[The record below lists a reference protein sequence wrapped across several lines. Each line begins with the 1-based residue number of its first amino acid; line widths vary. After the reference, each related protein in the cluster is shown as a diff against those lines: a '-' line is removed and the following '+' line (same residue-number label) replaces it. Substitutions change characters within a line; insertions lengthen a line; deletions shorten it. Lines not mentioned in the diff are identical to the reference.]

1 MDKIRLFKVFMA
13 PGVDKEV
20 GAVLNSGFIGQG
32 PKVDLFEKE
41 LQKLFETEK
50 RVISLNSCTT
60 ALELAYKLIGLKEG
74 DYVISSPMTC
84 VATNLPLYNNGI
96 KIIWVDVH
104 PVTGLIDV
112 ESVRAKMTDKV
123 KAIICVDWCGSSC
136 DYDGLRQFGVPIVED
151 AAHSILT
158 KYKDKHIAN
167 TGGDYICWSFQAIKH
182 LTCGD
187 GGAIIV
193 PADQVERAVK
203 MRWFGFDRTRSES
216 FRCAQDI
223 TDFGFKYHMHDIS
236 ATIGLGNI
244 KHVQELVNKHYINA
258 KYFHN
263 NIKNDKIKVAEFDE
277 QSSHWI
283 YTILVDNKPEFIKY
297 MTDRNI
303 EVSPVHNRNDNYTI
317 FKDYKTDL
325 PNLDEFFGKQIA
337 IPVGWWLSV
346 EEREYIVKELNLW
359 K

>member
-1 MDKIRLFKVFMA
+1 MDKIRLFKVFMSPTA
-13 PGVDKEV
+13 EKEV
-20 GAVLNSGFIGQG
+20 GKVLNSGFIGQG

-41 LQKLFETEK
+41 LQKLFETN
-50 RVISLNSCTT
+50 RRLISVNSCTT

-74 DYVISSPMTC
+74 DTVISSPMTC
-84 VATNLPLYNNGI
+84 VATNIPLYNNGI
-96 KIIWVDVH
+96 NVIWSDVD
-104 PVTGLIDV
+104 PISGLIDV
-112 ESVRAKMTDKV
+112 ESVRQKMNSSV

-158 KYKDKHIAN
+158 KYKDSHIAN

-193 PADQVERAVK
+193 PKEQEERAVK

-236 ATIGLGNI
+236 ATIGLENI
-244 KHVQELVNKHYINA
+244 PHVKGLVEKHFNNA
-258 KYFHN
+258 KYFCQ
-263 NIKNDKIKVAEFDE
+263 NIKNEKVMIPIFDE

-283 YTILVDNKPEFIKY
+283 FTILVDNKPDFITY
-297 MTDRNI
+297 MANKNI

-317 FKDYKTDL
+317 FKKYKTDL
-325 PNLDEFFGKQIA
+325 PNLDKFFSKQIA
-337 IPVGWWLSV
+337 IPVGWWLSQ
-346 EEREYIVKELNLW
+346 EEVDYIVKAINEW
-359 K
+359 I